1 VCHKWASDSDGKETN
16 VKISWRLMITAAST
30 SLALAAA
37 LLVTAGTFQ
46 AQARQPGSSSAL
58 RFDVSFVPQ
67 VHDAPITGR
76 AFVIVTRS
84 IDKQPEP
91 RLQIGRTGVPFFGRD
106 VEQLQPEKVVGIDS
120 SDLGTPLESINEI
133 PPGDYYVQAVV
144 VVYSEF
150 RRADGHVLW
159 MHDDQWEG
167 QHWNRAP
174 GTLYSAVEQ
183 VHIDPKAGGVIKL
196 VATKSVSPVDVP
208 SDTKYVKRFKFQ
220 SPMLTKF
227 WGRPIYLGA
236 TVLLPRDYDRETM
249 SYPVN
254 YEQGH
259 FSLSPPYGFDGTND
273 FSKAWL
279 SDGYPR
285 MIAVTFQHPTPYF
298 DDSYAVNSANNGP
311 YGDAIMQELIPEV
324 EKRFR
329 VMREPYA
336 RILSGG
342 STGGWETAALQIFHP
357 DFFGG
362 AWAYCPDSVTFMDVE
377 GINIY
382 EDDNAF
388 YKVYDWRK
396 VPTANSR
403 MINGQLVMTSQQRN
417 YFELTNGTHG
427 RSGEQIDIWSA
438 VFGPIGK
445 DGYFEPLFDKRT
457 GVINK
462 QVAAY
467 WKEHYDL
474 LYYLQKNWP
483 TVGPKL
489 VDKLFFYTGDVDTYY
504 LNNSTRELEKWM
516 KTTTNPHYEGFFMYG
531 NNKPHC
537 WTGPVS
543 PAERLKEIAQFIQ
556 RKRPEGATTSWWT
569 Y

>member
-1 VCHKWASDSDGKETN
+1 VSQRFRSC
-16 VKISWRLMITAAST
+16 VAAVAV
-30 SLALAAA
+30 SLVLAAV
-37 LLVTAGTFQ
+37 LVRSSGTPH
-46 AQARQPGSSSAL
+46 AQARQAAAQPL
-58 RFDVSFVPQ
+58 RFDVSFIPQ
-67 VHDAPITGR
+67 AHDSPITGR
-76 AFVIVTRS
+76 VFVMVTRTV
-84 IDKQPEP
+84 DKVPEP

-106 VEQLQPEKVVGIDS
+106 VEALAPEKVVSIGAG
-120 SDLGTPLESINEI
+120 DLGTPLDSIAEI
-133 PPGDYYVQAVV
+133 PAGEYFVQAMV

-150 RRADGHVLW
+150 RRADGHVVW

-167 QHWNRAP
+167 QRWNRSPAN
-174 GTLYSAVEQ
+174 LYSSVAK
-183 VHIDPKAGGVIKL
+183 VHVDPSAGGVIKL
-196 VATKSVSPVDVP
+196 VADKVLPPIEVP
-208 SDTKYVKRFKFQ
+208 ADTRYVKRIKFQ

-236 TVLLPRDYDRETM
+236 VVLLPRDYDRETM

-254 YEQGH
+254 YVQGH
-259 FSLSPPYGFDGTND
+259 FSTAPPYGFDEANE

-279 SDGYPR
+279 SDGFPR
-285 MIAVTFQHPTPYF
+285 MLAVTFQHPTPYF
-298 DDSYAVNSANNGP
+298 DDSYAVNSVNNGP
-311 YGDAIMQELIPEV
+311 YGDAIMGELIPEV

-329 VMREPYA
+329 VIREPYA

-342 STGGWETAALQIFHP
+342 STGGWEAAALQIFHP

-362 AWAYCPDSVTFMDVE
+362 AWAYCPDPVTFTDVE

-382 EDDNAF
+382 EDENAF

-403 MINGQLVMTSQQRN
+403 MVNGQLVMTSQQRN
-417 YFELTNGTHG
+417 YFELVNGTRG

-438 VFGPIGK
+438 VFGPLGK

-457 GVINK
+457 GAINK

-474 LYYLQKNWP
+474 VYYLQKNWP
-483 TVGPKL
+483 IVGPKL
-489 VDKLFFYTGDVDTYY
+489 VDKLFFYTGGADTYY
-504 LNNSTRELEKWM
+504 LNNSTKELEKWM
-516 KTTTNPHYEGFFMYG
+516 KTTANPHYESFFVYG
-531 NNKPHC
+531 DNKPHC
-537 WTGPVS
+537 WSGPVS

-556 RKRPEGATTSWWT
+556 RKRPEGATTSWWA